1 MLELMLELMMLE
13 LKKQEL
19 MKREVMK
26 QEPMQLELMKLLL
39 MLHRML
45 HLMLQLM
52 LHPLEMLLLKEF
64 LTVQQEEEQ
73 ITTTAEEGEGMEEG
87 EEGNPDHEEKGALS
101 KSMKSRAVYRQNK
114 TVGNNWRS
122 KVMTNTFTISLQY
135 TAPCNRKNHSITF

>member
-1 MLELMLELMMLE
+1 
-13 LKKQEL
+13 
-19 MKREVMK
+19 MK

-64 LTVQQEEEQ
+64 LTVQQEEY
-73 ITTTAEEGEGMEEG
+73 IIDANIG
-87 EEGNPDHEEKGALS
+87 EEIKCTDPKLDSKKKGALS
-101 KSMKSRAVYRQNK
+101 KSTKSRSVYCQNK

-122 KVMTNTFTISLQY
+122 KVMTNTFTTYLQY
-135 TAPCNRKNHSITF
+135 NAPCNG